1 MAISNV
7 TAPIPTTAQ
16 MTHRTKRRHTGSIR
30 LSTGLLN
37 IATPLRPGN
46 PEHFMISND

>member
-16 MTHRTKRRHTGSIR
+16 TAHRTKRRHTGSIR
-30 LSTGLLN
+30 FSTGLLN
-37 IATPLRPGN
+37 IATPHTTGKPKAFY
-46 PEHFMISND
+46 HFK